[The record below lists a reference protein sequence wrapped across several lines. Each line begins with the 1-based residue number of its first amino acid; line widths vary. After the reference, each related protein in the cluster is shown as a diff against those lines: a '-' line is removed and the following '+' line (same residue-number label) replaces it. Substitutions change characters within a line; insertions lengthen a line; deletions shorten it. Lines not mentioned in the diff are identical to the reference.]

1 MYAVIQTGGKQYKV
15 KKGDA
20 IQVELLPLEM
30 GNTTDFNE
38 ILLVGSGANVQIGQ
52 PFVASAS
59 VNAEVVAIEK
69 GPKIIVYHK
78 KRRKQSDKKNGHR
91 QPYTRLLIT
100 GISNGAGEKD
110 LLSADEKKQV
120 LSNTGFAKADA
131 WAYTEETFDEAA
143 EASAPKAKKA
153 APKKKAAPAKKKA
166 PAKKAAPKKK
176 AAAKKK
182 TSKK

>member
-1 MYAVIQTGGKQYKV
+1 MYAVLHTGGKQYKV

-20 IQVELLPLEM
+20 IQVELLPNEM
-30 GNTTDFNE
+30 NSKIDFKE
-38 ILLVGSGANVQIGQ
+38 ILLAGSGAEVKIGQ

-59 VNAEVVAIEK
+59 VTAEVVAIEK

-100 GISNGAGEKD
+100 SIDNGSGMKEV
-110 LLSADEKKQV
+110 LSTEERATFM
-120 LSNTGFAKADA
+120 SNTGFAKADA
-131 WAYTEETFDEAA
+131 WELEEETFGNEEA
-143 EASAPKAKKA
+143 
-153 APKKKAAPAKKKA
+153 A
-166 PAKKAAPKKK
+166 PAKKAAPKKAAAKSATAKKAAPKK

-182 TSKK
+182 

>member
-15 KKGDA
+15 KKGDTL
-20 IQVELLPLEM
+20 QVELLNLDM
-30 GNTTDFNE
+30 GATTDFKE
-38 ILLVGSGANVQIGQ
+38 ILLVGEGAGVQIGQ
-52 PFVASAS
+52 PFVSAAS
-59 VNAEVVAIEK
+59 VSAEVVAIEK

-100 GISNGAGEKD
+100 GITGTGGAKD
-110 LLSADEKKQV
+110 LLSAEEKKQV

-131 WAYTEETFDEAA
+131 WAYTEETFDESA
-143 EASAPKAKKA
+143 EAPKAKKA
-153 APKKKAAPAKKKA
+153 AKAAKPKKKA
-166 PAKKAAPKKK
+166 PAKKAAPKK

-182 TSKK
+182 SK